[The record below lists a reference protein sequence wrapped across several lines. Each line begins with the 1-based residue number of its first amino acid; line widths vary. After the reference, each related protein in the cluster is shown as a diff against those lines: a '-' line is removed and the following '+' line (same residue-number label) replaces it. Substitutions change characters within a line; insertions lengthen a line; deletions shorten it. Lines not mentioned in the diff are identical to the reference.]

1 MNLIAN
7 NCLGALMFSSSIKS
21 EFPNPFMWSSIDIDN
36 FCKLIKNYD
45 TIDFRNIKCELVT
58 NDSKTICEQGSTV
71 TKITIDNII
80 EVYYF
85 HYQYNSKYTVK
96 PKKIGGYRYFKEID
110 KYTYDE
116 YIKRLSRMKETPIF
130 LWHLSEHTWYN
141 PNNVDIIDAFRELD
155 TKYNIIIYGKNIK
168 DCKIENIILL
178 EDVLKSQH
186 LFISADYI
194 YKKIL
199 KNFEYEI

>member
-1 MNLIAN
+1 
-7 NCLGALMFSSSIKS
+7 
-21 EFPNPFMWSSIDIDN
+21 
-36 FCKLIKNYD
+36 
-45 TIDFRNIKCELVT
+45 
-58 NDSKTICEQGSTV
+58 
-71 TKITIDNII
+71 
-80 EVYYF
+80 
-85 HYQYNSKYTVK
+85 
-96 PKKIGGYRYFKEID
+96 
-110 KYTYDE
+110 
-116 YIKRLSRMKETPIF
+116 MKETPIF